1 MLYSY
6 HIEYVD
12 QGYLQN
18 FIGLI
23 MGQFFS
29 WVKSNEKELL
39 IILENL
45 AKKAVEAS
53 NAVLDLMDDPTNKDK
68 IARISEIETEAD
80 ILTRDIFSELNKT
93 FITPLDRED
102 MQRVASKIDD
112 IIDFMDGIGAR
123 FASYKITEAPPH
135 TKQMAEELVK
145 ATKEV
150 EFMVAKLGNVKNPK
164 LMIEHCRQTSV
175 IEHVIDDLYRL
186 AISELFESNDAINI
200 IKLKDI
206 YETMETASDRCV
218 DVADVVEDIVLKY
231 T

>member
-1 MLYSY
+1 
-6 HIEYVD
+6 
-12 QGYLQN
+12 
-18 FIGLI
+18 
-23 MGQFFS
+23 MGQWFS

-39 IILENL
+39 VILDGL

-53 NAVLDLMDDPTNKDK
+53 ESVYELLQDPTNVEKIKDVS
-68 IARISEIETEAD
+68 RIETEAD
-80 ILTRDIFSELNKT
+80 VLTRDIFSELNRT

-123 FASYKITEAPPH
+123 FLSYKITTSPPH
-135 TKQMAEELVK
+135 ALEMAEELVK

-150 EFMVAKLGNVKNPK
+150 EYMVSKLSNVKNPK
-164 LMIEHCRQTSV
+164 SMIEHCRNTSD
-175 IEHVIDDLYRL
+175 IEHTIDDLYRC
-186 AISELFESNDAINI
+186 AISELFESNDAIHI

-218 DVADVVEDIVLKY
+218 DVADVIEDIVLKY